1 MTCLVFHVY
10 HYLTLVII
18 AFHVSSIMAFFLVLY
33 MIELFRVLVYQVRFF
48 IGARTRTSAGTF
60 DSQRQGNEVGL

>member
-1 MTCLVFHVY
+1 
-10 HYLTLVII
+10 
-18 AFHVSSIMAFFLVLY
+18 MAFFLVLY